1 MRMKKAL
8 ATCTITCLAPGLMGQ
23 CAGFGLQSLFTTAAY
38 ADAHV
43 DTADVDD
50 ELPSLFRDANYAAKL
65 ATLEASARARH
76 ADWGSPRASAP
87 AMPWSGDQILGVHLQ
102 VGTRALDDD
111 AWAPMDSHTA
121 FGAAFFSEDPSSV
134 GFEVGFL
141 MAADRFRQ
149 RAPSSLDPDIEGDLR
164 VAELYGGIRKT
175 FTDWLFYG
183 AVGIPT
189 PYVGAGV
196 SLNHVTYDGNA
207 IGGGGKD
214 TDFVAA
220 GYLHAGLLWPIGAH
234 ARIGLDGRMVLGSD
248 ASLNGAST
256 AMDYEQLSLVFEYW
270 F

>member
-1 MRMKKAL
+1 MAL

-50 ELPSLFRDANYAAKL
+50 ELPSLFRHANYAAKI
-65 ATLEASARARH
+65 APLEASARATH
-76 ADWGSPRASAP
+76 G
-87 AMPWSGDQILGVHLQ
+87 LGFTQ
-102 VGTRALDDD
+102 G
-111 AWAPMDSHTA
+111 
-121 FGAAFFSEDPSSV
+121 
-134 GFEVGFL
+134 
-141 MAADRFRQ
+141 Q
-149 RAPSSLDPDIEGDLR
+149 R
-164 VAELYGGIRKT
+164 
-175 FTDWLFYG
+175 
-183 AVGIPT
+183 
-189 PYVGAGV
+189 AGV

-234 ARIGLDGRMVLGSD
+234 ARIGLDGMMVLGSD
-248 ASLNGAST
+248 ASLNGATT